1 MSEIVTLMTFVS
13 LFFSSV
19 RFPKIPQNL
28 NRKWKMGMMFGNVE
42 RDCTFQGGEGDDEM
56 KIMMTFMMIIRMQYE
71 RCL

>member
-1 MSEIVTLMTFVS
+1 M
-13 LFFSSV
+13 

-56 KIMMTFMMIIRMQYE
+56 KIMMTFMMIIRMLYE